1 MKRGFT
7 MLELVFVIVVLGIL
21 ASIAVPRLFATRDDA
36 VVARARADIA
46 SIRSGI
52 INKHNTDML
61 SGKFA
66 YDSLEKSGAT
76 NIFANVLQGGI
87 KEKGAS
93 DPSGWT
99 KGNTTGSK
107 TVYTFVLNKSQSVN
121 FTYDTADGSFS
132 CPSDDKL
139 CKQLTE

>member
-7 MLELVFVIVVLGIL
+7 MLELVFVIVVIGIL
-21 ASIAVPRLFATRDDA
+21 AGIAVPRLFITRDDA
-36 VVARARADIA
+36 VLVKARSDIA

-61 SGKFA
+61 SGKFT
-66 YDSLEKSGAT
+66 YDSLEKSGVT
-76 NIFANVLQGGI
+76 NIFANVLQNGI

-93 DPSGWT
+93 DVSGWK
-99 KGNTTGSK
+99 KGGTTGSR
-107 TVYTFVLNKSQSVN
+107 TVYTFALNKNQSVD

-132 CPSDDKL
+132 CPNNDKL

>member
-107 TVYTFVLNKSQSVN
+107 TVYTFALNNLLKFSEN
-121 FTYDTADGSFS
+121 TLDSFS
-132 CPSDDKL
+132 INVIIIVHHIQKTL
-139 CKQLTE
+139 II